1 MKLYAQTPV
10 RRTSQLFGDLAI
22 LGWCVV
28 WLLVGRAVH
37 GLVEQLAG
45 PGRILEGAGRD
56 LSSSMREASSVV
68 GDVPVAGDAL
78 QAPFD
83 LAGGVGTSIQ
93 NAGLAQQDAVSTLA
107 WWLAIVLAAIPI
119 SWALWR
125 WLPARLRWMREAT
138 AAQAMIDDVEL
149 FAVRALAHR
158 SLRELA
164 TLGPAPAAAWKAGDP
179 EATAALARLELA
191 ALGLRLPRGLQL
203 SNDPRLPRGS

>member
-1 MKLYAQTPV
+1 MRLYAQTPA
-10 RRTSQLFGDLAI
+10 RRTSQLIGDVAV

-28 WLLVGRAVH
+28 WILVARAVH

-45 PGRILEGAGRD
+45 PGRTLEGAGRD
-56 LSSSMREASSVV
+56 LSSSMREASGVV

-78 QAPFD
+78 RAPFD
-83 LAGGVGTSIQ
+83 LAGDVGTRIQ

-107 WWLAIVLAAIPI
+107 VWLAIVLAAIPI
-119 SWALWR
+119 TWALWR
-125 WLPARLRWMREAT
+125 WVPARLTWMREAT

-158 SLRELA
+158 PLRELA

-179 EATAALARLELA
+179 TATAALARLELA
-191 ALGLRLPRGLQL
+191 SLGLRLPGGLQL
-203 SNDPRLPRGS
+203 PADPRLP